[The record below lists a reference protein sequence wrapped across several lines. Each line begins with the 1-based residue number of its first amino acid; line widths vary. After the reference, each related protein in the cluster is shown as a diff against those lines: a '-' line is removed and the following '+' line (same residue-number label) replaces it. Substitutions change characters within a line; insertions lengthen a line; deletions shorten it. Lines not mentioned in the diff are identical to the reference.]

1 VKYLDVVN
9 QGDGNQPDLEERWR
23 QLLTDGRERLVSNR
37 PFFKR
42 LPSPPRCKLC
52 AAPFAGVGGFFLR
65 PAGFVPWEK
74 NPSLCRRCITTLEE
88 RGAGGA
94 EVECS
99 LLFADVRGSTGLAER
114 IGSAAF
120 STLLGR
126 FYGVASA
133 AIVDT
138 DGIVDK
144 FVGDEVVGL
153 YVPVFAG
160 TRHAAAALRA
170 AERILEGT
178 GHGRDEGPWVPIG
191 IGVHAGPA
199 FVGTVGGVG
208 EVRDFTALGDTV
220 NSAARLA
227 SEAAEGEAL
236 VSEDSLASAG
246 LGAGDL
252 EQRVLTLRGRSA
264 PLAVR
269 VARIGSFPSS
279 PVA

>member
-1 VKYLDVVN
+1 VN
-9 QGDGNQPDLEERWR
+9 ETDLEKRWR
-23 QLLTDGRERLVSNR
+23 LMLTDGRARLVSTR
-37 PFFKR
+37 PLFKH
-42 LPSPPRCKLC
+42 LPSAPRCKLC
-52 AAPFAGVGGFFLR
+52 AAPFAGVGGFILR
-65 PAGFVPWEK
+65 PAGYRPWEK
-74 NPSLCRRCITTLEE
+74 NPSLCRRCITTLENQ
-88 RGAGGA
+88 GAGGA

-114 IGSAAF
+114 VGSAEFTA
-120 STLLGR
+120 LLSR

-160 TRHAAAALRA
+160 TQHAAAALRA
-170 AERILEGT
+170 AERILAGT
-178 GHGRDEGPWVPIG
+178 GHGRAEGAWIPIG
-191 IGVHAGPA
+191 VGVHAGLA

-227 SEAAEGEAL
+227 SAAADGEILA
-236 VSEDSLASAG
+236 SEDALRNAG
-246 LGAGDL
+246 LDPDGL
-252 EQRVLTLRGRSA
+252 ERRVLTLRGREA

-269 VARIGSFPSS
+269 VVTVGSFGRLTAT
-279 PVA
+279 PVR

>member
-1 VKYLDVVN
+1 MTD
-9 QGDGNQPDLEERWR
+9 PDLEQRWR
-23 QLLTDGRERLVSNR
+23 LLLTDGRARLVSTR
-37 PFFKR
+37 PLFKH

-52 AAPFAGVGGFFLR
+52 AAPFAGVGGFILGA
-65 PAGFVPWEK
+65 AGFRPWEK
-74 NPSLCRRCITTLEE
+74 NPSLCKRCITTLERE
-88 RGAGGA
+88 GAGGA
-94 EVECS
+94 EIECS

-114 IGSAAF
+114 LGSAAF
-120 STLLGR
+120 TALLSR
-126 FYGVASA
+126 FYAVASA

-138 DGIVDK
+138 DGVVDK

-160 TRHAAAALRA
+160 ERHAAAALHA
-170 AERILEGT
+170 AERILAGT
-178 GHGRDEGPWVPIG
+178 GHGTAGGPWVPIG

-227 SEAAEGEAL
+227 SAAVDGEVL
-236 VSEDSLASAG
+236 VSEEALAMAG
-246 LGAGDL
+246 LEPGGL
-252 EQRVLTLRGRSA
+252 ERRVLTLRGRKA
-264 PLAVR
+264 PLTVR
-269 VARIGSFPSS
+269 VATIGSFPAA

>member
-1 VKYLDVVN
+1 VN
-9 QGDGNQPDLEERWR
+9 EPSLEERWR
-23 QLLTDGRERLVSNR
+23 LLLTDGRAGLVSRR
-37 PFFKR
+37 PFFRR

-65 PAGFVPWEK
+65 PAGYVPWEK
-74 NPSLCRRCITTLEE
+74 NPSLCRRCITSLEE
-88 RGAGGA
+88 GGAGGA
-94 EVECS
+94 EVSCT

-120 STLLGR
+120 SALLGR
-126 FYGVASA
+126 FYSVASA

-138 DGIVDK
+138 DGVVDK

-153 YVPVFAG
+153 YLPVFAG
-160 TRHAAAALRA
+160 GRHSASALRA
-170 AERILEGT
+170 AEQILAET
-178 GHGRDEGPWVPIG
+178 GHRRAQEPWIPVG
-191 IGVHAGPA
+191 VGVHAGPA

-227 SEAAEGEAL
+227 SAAADGEVL
-236 VSEDSLASAG
+236 VSEDALELAG
-246 LGAGDL
+246 LDPGGL
-252 EQRVLTLRGRSA
+252 ERRVLTLRGREA
-264 PLAVR
+264 PLPVR
-269 VARIGSFPSS
+269 VATIGSFPAT